1 MGLELDEVGWGSKKQ
16 DMLSVLKRFLMS
28 LTTKV
33 KHTHIESQ
41 FNRRHAVY
49 AMYLLKV

>member
-1 MGLELDEVGWGSKKQ
+1 MGLELDEVGWGSRKQ
-16 DMLSVLKRFLMS
+16 DMLSVLKRLLMS

-33 KHTHIESQ
+33 KHSHTESQ